1 MIGLAKIIEA
11 GATFALHLL
20 LNYIFAIKVNTMK
33 KYVIILAF
41 ISIYPMI
48 SAKEYHVSKNGS
60 DTNPGTHELP
70 FLSINEAAQH
80 AYPGDTITVH
90 EGTYREQINPVRGG
104 DSDSKRILYRA
115 APGEKVQ
122 IKGSE
127 VLPGWQHVKGTVWK
141 VIIPDS
147 FFGDYHPFRDSV
159 HGDWFHSLGRIHHT
173 GDVFLNGKSLY
184 EVETINKVYKPEIEP
199 GIKDAEGRKYTWY
212 CENKGDQTTIWANF
226 QEYDPNS
233 ELVEASARR
242 TCFFPEEPGMN
253 YITIQ
258 GFHFSQAATQW
269 AAPTAEQA
277 GMIATHWNKGW
288 IIENNVISDSKCSG
302 ITLGKD
308 RSTGHN
314 VWSNDVGNINR
325 DGNIHYVEVIFRVLR
340 NNWDKEHIGSHIVRN
355 NTIYNCEQAGICGSM
370 GAVFSTIENNHI
382 YNINIKEQFKGWE
395 IAGIKI
401 HAPVDVMI
409 SYNCVHDCE
418 RGIWLD
424 WMTQGARVTRNLLY
438 RNKAQDLFIEVNHG
452 PYIVDNNILLS
463 DVSLSNWSQGG
474 AYVHNLFM
482 GKIEAK
488 TVSDRFTPYF
498 LPHSTD
504 IAGLT
509 TIFGGDDRFYNNV
522 FAWSNDEGLI
532 AHYDSTK
539 YLSYIRGN
547 VYLNGVSPPKLDESK
562 VVIRDERFGV
572 EIIESNGKVKLTF
585 SNRINP
591 TIQNT
596 DYIDSQLLGIT
607 KISKSAFVNP
617 NGNDILFDR
626 DYLNNQ
632 RSKEQN
638 CAGPFAD
645 TDVWKDGKT
654 LVVWH

>member
-1 MIGLAKIIEA
+1 MI
-11 GATFALHLL
+11 T
-20 LNYIFAIKVNTMK
+20 
-33 KYVIILAF
+33 
-41 ISIYPMI
+41 
-48 SAKEYHVSKNGS
+48 AKEYHVAKNGLDS
-60 DTNPGTHELP
+60 NPGTHDRP
-70 FLSINEAAQH
+70 FLTINEAVKH
-80 AYPGDTITVH
+80 VYPGDTITVH

-115 APGEKVQ
+115 APDEKVQ

-184 EVETINKVYKPEIEP
+184 EVETMEKVYTPEIEP
-199 GIKDAEGRKYTWY
+199 EINDVEGRNYTWY
-212 CENKGDQTTIWANF
+212 CQNEADQTIIWANF
-226 QEYDPNS
+226 QKYNPDN
-233 ELVEASARR
+233 ELVEVSARR
-242 TCFFPEEPGMN
+242 TCFFPEKPGIN

-269 AAPTAEQA
+269 AAPTAEQV

-382 YNINIKEQFKGWE
+382 YNINVKGQFKGWE

-401 HAPVDVMI
+401 HAPVDVLI
-409 SYNCVHDCE
+409 SDNRVHNCE

-474 AYVHNLFM
+474 AYIHNLFM
-482 GKIEAK
+482 GRIETK

-522 FAWSNDEGLI
+522 FAWSNDKNYI
-532 AHYDSTK
+532 SYYDSTK
-539 YLSYIRGN
+539 YLSYIHGN
-547 VYLNGVSPPKLDESK
+547 TYLNGVRPPGIDNNKLVVTDETF
-562 VVIRDERFGV
+562 DV
-572 EIIESNGKVKLTF
+572 EIIENIEEVKLK
-585 SNRINP
+585 SNKPMNF
-591 TIQNT
+591 TVQNT
-596 DYIDSQLLGIT
+596 EHIDSKKLGIT

-617 NGNDILFDR
+617 NGEEILFTTDYFGNKR
-626 DYLNNQ
+626 DG
-632 RSKEQN
+632 EHWI
-638 CAGPFAD
+638 AGPFLD
-645 TDVWKDGKT
+645 PYVWEEGNVF
-654 LVVWH
+654 VVWP